1 MFQNRHFHISRG
13 VPSLN
18 SGSEGHICL
27 AGGVCVLVFSPKMTD
42 KPEALQGPLLDTGAQ
57 QMPGL
62 IESEHAALVWL
73 WKGAVTH
80 SQV

>member
-1 MFQNRHFHISRG
+1 M
-13 VPSLN
+13 
-18 SGSEGHICL
+18 
-27 AGGVCVLVFSPKMTD
+27 FSPKMTD

-62 IESEHAALVWL
+62 MESEHAALVWF
-73 WKGAVTH
+73 WKESITH